1 MEDRSENFHIVFLLR
16 MSRMLGFGAHHVN
29 EVLGARVT
37 SLENEAA
44 LDRLIKSDYLD
55 YVPIQNHQ
63 RREIL
68 DLVLKFYADHM
79 DNLGEM
85 KSIQVLREIL

>member
-1 MEDRSENFHIVFLLR
+1 
-16 MSRMLGFGAHHVN
+16 MLGFGAHHVN

-37 SLENEAA
+37 SVDIEQTLHT
-44 LDRLIKSDYLD
+44 LLKSDYMD
-55 YVPIQNHQ
+55 FVSIQNHQ

>member
-1 MEDRSENFHIVFLLR
+1 MDFVS
-16 MSRMLGFGAHHVN
+16 
-29 EVLGARVT
+29 
-37 SLENEAA
+37 
-44 LDRLIKSDYLD
+44 
-55 YVPIQNHQ
+55 IQNHQ